1 MNSEL
6 AVIPMEASTLNA
18 LVLAGDLS
26 KLTEAQMSAYYV
38 YRCKA
43 VGLDPATKPFDVL
56 VLNGKKVLYA
66 TKECSSQLSHRD
78 KLTAEIVTTSIIG
91 GVYEVKARAKSP
103 DGRFTDDLGVVSVE
117 GLKGDAL
124 CNAMMKAATKGKRRA
139 ILTHCG
145 LGMLD
150 ETEIETIPASA
161 KGASTAI
168 HQTMQK
174 RTNAEIVAEMNAHT
188 AKEST
193 PALQSPNKTS
203 AAKPAPPV
211 KPAPKQEVPAQFK
224 PIAGSQEWPSMY
236 VHAIKAPAAGKTNW
250 GILIADR
257 MKVGGSPGG
266 GNWYSM
272 FCSPTNPEEGE
283 RLALCNQA
291 CSMNTPI
298 KVLLEDKPSADGKK
312 TWHNLIECCV
322 VGKPDAVADL
332 PNDPDPPD
340 MDDEGREQPF

>member
-1 MNSEL
+1 MTTEL

-38 YRCKA
+38 YRCNA

-56 VLNGKKVLYA
+56 TLNGKKVLYA

-168 HQTMQK
+168 QQTMQK
-174 RTNAEIVAEMNAHT
+174 RTNAEIISEMNQH
-188 AKEST
+188 
-193 PALQSPNKTS
+193 
-203 AAKPAPPV
+203 AAAPPV
-211 KPAPKQEVPAQFK
+211 KVAAPTVKPAPAAPAKFK
-224 PIAGSQEWPSMY
+224 TMAGSDNWLVRY
-236 VHAIKAPAAGKTNW
+236 VHALKQPEAGKTNW
-250 GILIADR
+250 GVALNES
-257 MKVGGSPGG
+257 MKVGGSRQASDWFSFFVGADK
-266 GNWYSM
+266 
-272 FCSPTNPEEGE
+272 PEESE
-283 RLALCNQA
+283 RLELCKAALASN
-291 CSMNTPI
+291 SPI
-298 KVLLEDKPSADGKK
+298 RVVLEEKPSKDGKRVWK
-312 TWHNLIECCV
+312 NLVDCCV
-322 VGKPDAVADL
+322 IPAAALNEL
-332 PNDPDPPD
+332 PNEPEEPPPD
-340 MDDEGREQPF
+340 GNEPEPLF